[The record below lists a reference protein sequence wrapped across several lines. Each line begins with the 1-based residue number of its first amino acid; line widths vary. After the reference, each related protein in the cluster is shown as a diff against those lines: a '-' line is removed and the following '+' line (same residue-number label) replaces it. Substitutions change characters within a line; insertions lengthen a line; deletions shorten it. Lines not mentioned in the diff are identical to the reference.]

1 MTKEWHSRLSP
12 ELLNR
17 AYKESPGELA
27 WPKSD
32 AVKVAAMLQD
42 QGYQILGIDAWLPTR
57 PGPTPLIRDWDETY
71 PMSCTDYIKTF
82 ELMPVEQ
89 SHPDLEPYFAFSVA

>member
-1 MTKEWHSRLSP
+1 MIANWHSLLSP
-12 ELLNR
+12 ELLSR

-27 WPKSD
+27 WLKPD
-32 AVKVAAMLQD
+32 AVKVARLLQD
-42 QGYQILGIDAWLPTR
+42 LGYHILGVDAWLPTR

-71 PMSCTDYIKTF
+71 PMSCIDYINTF

-89 SHPDLEPYFAFSVA
+89 SHPDLQPHFAFCVA